1 MKIVAGAKSLAEA
14 RWLFGAGAAE
24 VYCALAD
31 IPNHRRDSL
40 SVKSEAELL
49 RIAALA
55 REKRGKLLLLVNE
68 SCDPRAYGRLAARL
82 KRLCSRGVGGVV
94 VKEPAIL
101 ELLHGSGLKADL
113 LLSSLALAFN
123 TAALEYFS
131 RYGVKRVILPYH
143 LPPAQAGALINNRF
157 GLETE
162 IFYYASHF
170 CQNVDPLCRFCSW
183 SGEYK
188 PCKIDLGGF
197 TMPSAGMEEMADIM
211 YDGYHAGV
219 GYLKIPRT
227 LDFEG
232 LRRFMADAGELLGL
246 LDGGIRRAAFRARY
260 KKCYASGR
268 V

>member
-1 MKIVAGAKSLAEA
+1 MRIVAGAKNYAEA
-14 RWLFGAGAAE
+14 EWLFSNGAAE

-40 SVKSEAELL
+40 SVSGEAELL

-55 REKRGKLLLLVNE
+55 RRSGGKLLLVNE
-68 SCDPRAYGRLAARL
+68 SCGPAEYGPLAARV
-82 KRLCSRGVGGVV
+82 KRLCARGVGGVV

-101 ELLHGSGLKADL
+101 ELLAGAGLKADL

-123 TAALEYFS
+123 SASLEYF
-131 RYGVKRVILPYH
+131 RRFGVKRVILPYH
-143 LPPAQAGALINNRF
+143 LPPAQAAAVIKNRF

-162 IFYYASHF
+162 MFYYASHF
-170 CQNVDPLCRFCSW
+170 CQNVDPLCRFCGW
-183 SGEYK
+183 SEDYK
-188 PCKIDLGGF
+188 PCKITLGGF
-197 TMPSAGMEEMADIM
+197 RMPSPDMNGLADIM
-211 YDGYHAGV
+211 YDGYKAGV

-232 LRRFMADAGELLGL
+232 LKRFVTDARELTALLDAGAP
-246 LDGGIRRAAFRARY
+246 RARFRARY
-260 KKCYASGR
+260 RKAYASGR